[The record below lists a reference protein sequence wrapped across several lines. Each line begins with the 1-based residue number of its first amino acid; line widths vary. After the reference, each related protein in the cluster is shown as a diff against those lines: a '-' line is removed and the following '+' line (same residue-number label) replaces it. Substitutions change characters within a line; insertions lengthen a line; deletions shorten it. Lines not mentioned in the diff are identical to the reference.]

1 MPYGAFNSWA
11 IKLELKEIFFMYKF
25 RFLRNSTFRIL
36 LHIFE
41 QLILNLHENME
52 KHNFIPTLTK
62 RRRLHNVA
70 VFLSGCFAT
79 PPNLH
84 IYFSS
89 TEYIDCKKLCH
100 TLRAGHLPQL
110 FRQRV
115 NGISRKKLYI
125 FSRCRKEN
133 LLLISENVR

>member
-62 RRRLHNVA
+62 RRRLHSVA

-89 TEYIDCKKLCH
+89 TEYIDCKKSCH

-110 FRQRV
+110 LRQRV
-115 NGISRKKLYI
+115 NGISRKNSI
-125 FSRCRKEN
+125 CSRCREEN
-133 LLLISENVR
+133 LLLISDNVR